1 MLGKDGEDM
10 KNIIVTVVKD
20 RGDECYDIEVPVDL
34 TVDKLTDDMVQTLN
48 GYNPS
53 LYLQEH
59 DMELICD
66 RTGQKLERDKTLEQS
81 GVRNGDYIVM
91 KRRKSAYAGIDI

>member
-1 MLGKDGEDM
+1 MEIYM
-10 KNIIVTVVKD
+10 KNIIVTVTND
-20 RGDECYDIEVPVDL
+20 QGNYYYDIEVPVDL

-53 LYLQEH
+53 LYLKEH

-66 RTGQKLERDKTLEQS
+66 RTGHKLEQDKTLEQL

-91 KRRKSAYAGIDI
+91 KRRKSEYAGIDI